1 MNINMKKININGQ
14 PFANTENLL
23 AVIPPMMYS
32 MLASPHE
39 TNIQEYTDGLRY
51 AYHTEE
57 RFNVL
62 YLPDVKRNLTNTHV
76 THPKHAAYIILHGPD
91 LHRNRQI
98 PGTDGYFNTNSIYCE
113 DETTRRIV
121 ELYDPITHEVVHAEL
136 ETLLHLAFEHRT
148 MLFDEV
154 CETFFTED
162 APIYGAYFDKDAI
175 QSALSWVFFYGAAYP
190 EPVEHLANY
199 VGVTLS
205 KDVIKD
211 SDAEPDADPA
221 SNPVNN

>member
-1 MNINMKKININGQ
+1 MATHPKTMNIDGQ
-14 PFANTENLL
+14 TFANTKDLL
-23 AVIPPMMYS
+23 TVIPPMMYS

-51 AYHTEE
+51 SYHNEE

-76 THPKHAAYIILHGPD
+76 THPKRAAYIVLYGPD
-91 LHRNRQI
+91 LHRARTK
-98 PGTDGYFNTNSIYCE
+98 PGTDAYFHNNTIYCG

-121 ELYDPITHEVVHAEL
+121 ELYDPITHEVLHVEL

-148 MLFDEV
+148 MMFDEV
-154 CETFFTED
+154 CETFFSED

-175 QSALSWVFFYGAAYP
+175 QSALSWVAFYGAAYP
-190 EPVEHLANY
+190 EPVEHLAQY
-199 VGVTLS
+199 VDVTLS
-205 KDVIKD
+205 QEK
-211 SDAEPDADPA
+211 A
-221 SNPVNN
+221 NQN

>member
-1 MNINMKKININGQ
+1 MTTEPKTMNIDGQ
-14 PFANTENLL
+14 TFANTKDLL
-23 AVIPPMMYS
+23 AVIPPMFYS

-51 AYHTEE
+51 SYHTEE

-91 LHRNRQI
+91 LHRNHTK
-98 PGTDGYFNTNSIYCE
+98 PGTDDYFHTNAIYCG

-121 ELYDPITHEVVHAEL
+121 ELYDPITHEIVHAEL

-148 MLFDEV
+148 MLFDEL
-154 CETFFTED
+154 CEAFFTES
-162 APIYGAYFDKDAI
+162 AHIYGAYFDKDAI
-175 QSALSWVFFYGAAYP
+175 QSALSWVAFYGAAYP
-190 EPVEHLANY
+190 EPVEHLAKY

-205 KDVIKD
+205 KEMAAQD
-211 SDAEPDADPA
+211 
-221 SNPVNN
+221 